1 MQDLNGNV
9 ALVTGAARRLGRAS
23 ALALAQNGASIV
35 IHYRSSKAQAESLL
49 EEVRKSGAKG
59 WLIQADLSDLRECES
74 LFSQAIQ
81 SAGRIDVLINS
92 ASIFPEG
99 TLFDSE
105 ENEYFENLK
114 INALA
119 PLKLSKLFAAQNTG
133 GAIINL
139 LDTRILDY
147 DKHHVPYHLSKQ
159 ALFIFTRMMSIE
171 LSPAIR
177 VNAVAPGLILPP
189 EGKSSDYLQRLAH
202 TNPLESW
209 GTEKDISDAV
219 LYLVGARFVTGQVLY
234 IDGGRHV
241 KGRFYGS

>member
-1 MQDLNGNV
+1 MQNLNGNV

-35 IHYRSSKAQAESLL
+35 IHYRSSMTQAESLL
-49 EEVRKSGAKG
+49 EEVRKSGADG
-59 WLIQADLSDLRECES
+59 WLIQADLSDSRECES
-74 LFSQAIQ
+74 LFAQAIQ
-81 SAGRIDVLINS
+81 SAGKIDVLINS

-99 TLFDSE
+99 SLFESE
-105 ENEYFENLK
+105 ENEFFENLK

-139 LDTRILDY
+139 LDARILDY

-159 ALFIFTRMMSIE
+159 ALFSFTRMMSIE

-189 EGKSSDYLQRLAH
+189 EGKGSDYLQQLAN

-219 LYLVGARFVTGQVLY
+219 LYLVGAGFVTGQVLY

>member
-1 MQDLNGNV
+1 MQNLNGNV

-35 IHYRSSKAQAESLL
+35 IHYRSSMTQAESLL
-49 EEVRKSGAKG
+49 EEVRKSGADG
-59 WLIQADLSDLRECES
+59 WLIQADLSDSRECES
-74 LFSQAIQ
+74 LFAQAIQ
-81 SAGRIDVLINS
+81 SAGKIDVLINS

-99 TLFDSE
+99 SLFDSD
-105 ENEYFENLK
+105 ENEFFENLK

-139 LDTRILDY
+139 LDARILDY

-159 ALFIFTRMMSIE
+159 ALFSFTRMMSIE

-189 EGKSSDYLQRLAH
+189 EGKGSDYLQQLAH

-219 LYLVGARFVTGQVLY
+219 LYLVGAGFVTGQVLY

>member
-1 MQDLNGNV
+1 MQNLNGNV

-35 IHYRSSKAQAESLL
+35 IHYRSSMTQAESLL
-49 EEVRKSGAKG
+49 EEVRKSGADG
-59 WLIQADLSDLRECES
+59 WLIQADLSDSRECES
-74 LFSQAIQ
+74 LFAQAIQ
-81 SAGRIDVLINS
+81 SAGKIDVLINS

-99 TLFDSE
+99 SLFESE
-105 ENEYFENLK
+105 ENEFFENLK

-139 LDTRILDY
+139 LDARILDY

-159 ALFIFTRMMSIE
+159 ALFSFTRMMSIE

-189 EGKSSDYLQRLAH
+189 EGKGSDYLQQLAH

-219 LYLVGARFVTGQVLY
+219 LYLVSAGFVTGQVLY